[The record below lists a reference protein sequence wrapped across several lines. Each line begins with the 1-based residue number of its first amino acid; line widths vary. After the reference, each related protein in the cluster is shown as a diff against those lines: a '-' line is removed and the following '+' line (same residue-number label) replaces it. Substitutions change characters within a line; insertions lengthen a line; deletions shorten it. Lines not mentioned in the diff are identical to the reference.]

1 MEKIACLFAV
11 LLTSSSVYAQDGQ
24 SAIPTKSLFDLV
36 RTGGWVMIPLALA
49 SVLTVMLVL
58 VYLVTLRRGA
68 VVSRE
73 YMETAAALLKKRD
86 YLGLLAVSNR
96 HNEAVAR
103 IAARMLDF
111 TTMNPTA
118 PLQAVREVAETEGG
132 RVANSLTHRITY
144 LADVGTLAPMLGL
157 LGTVSGIIQSF
168 GELGKKAGDA
178 SQPVLLAQ
186 GVGQALVTTAAGILI
201 GIVAMA
207 FFAFFRGKVQG
218 LISDLE
224 GASTHLLSLFAIS
237 FEKKNTREGVSSR
250 RSVMDD
256 DDY

>member
-1 MEKIACLFAV
+1 MKTSACV
-11 LLTSSSVYAQDGQ
+11 LAALTTSSSVYAQDV
-24 SAIPTKSLFDLV
+24 IPSKSLFDLIQ
-36 RTGGWVMIPLALA
+36 TGGWVMIPLGFA

-58 VYLVTLRRGA
+58 IYLVTLRRGA

-103 IAARMLDF
+103 IARRMLDF
-111 TTMNPTA
+111 TTTNPGA
-118 PLQAVREVAETEGG
+118 SLEVVREVAETEGG
-132 RVANSLTHRITY
+132 RVANALNHRIFY
-144 LADVGTLAPMLGL
+144 LADVGMLAPMLGL
-157 LGTVSGIIQSF
+157 LGTVVGIIRSF

-178 SQPVLLAQ
+178 SQPILLAQ

-207 FFAFFRGKVQG
+207 FYAFFRGRVQS

-224 GASTHLLSLFAIS
+224 AASTHLLSLFAMS
-237 FEKKNTREGVSSR
+237 FDKKPRESAR
-250 RSVMDD
+250 RRPSADEDD
-256 DDY
+256 EY

>member
-1 MEKIACLFAV
+1 MKTIACTLAAV
-11 LLTSSSVYAQDGQ
+11 LTTSTIYAQDV
-24 SAIPTKSLFDLV
+24 AKTNSLFDLIK
-36 RTGGWVMIPLALA
+36 TGGWVMIPLGFA
-49 SVLTVMLVL
+49 SILTVMLVL
-58 VYLVTLRRGA
+58 IYLVTLRRGA

-73 YMETAAALLKKRD
+73 FMETAAALLKKRD
-86 YLGLLAVSNR
+86 YLGLHAVANR
-96 HNEAVAR
+96 HNEAVAK
-103 IAARMLDF
+103 IAGRMLDF
-111 TTMNPTA
+111 ANTHPTA
-118 PLQAVREVAETEGG
+118 PLQAVREVAETEGS

-157 LGTVSGIIQSF
+157 LGTVVGIIQSF
-168 GELGKKAGDA
+168 GELGKKSGDA
-178 SQPVLLAQ
+178 SQPILLAQ

-207 FFAFFRGKVQG
+207 FYAFFRGRVQA

-237 FEKKNTREGVSSR
+237 FEKKSSRETATSR
-250 RSVMDD
+250 RSALDD

>member
-1 MEKIACLFAV
+1 MKIFACLLAAF
-11 LLTSSSVYAQDGQ
+11 LSSSTLYAQE
-24 SAIPTKSLFDLV
+24 AVPTKSLFDLV
-36 RTGGWVMIPLALA
+36 RTGGWVMIPLGLA
-49 SVLTVMLVL
+49 SILTVMLIL

-96 HNEAVAR
+96 HSEAVSR
-103 IAARMLDF
+103 IAGRMLDF
-111 TTMNPTA
+111 ATTNPSATL
-118 PLQAVREVAETEGG
+118 PVIREVAETEGG
-132 RVANSLTHRITY
+132 RVANALTHRITY
-144 LADVGTLAPMLGL
+144 LADIGVLAPMLGL
-157 LGTVSGIIQSF
+157 LGTVVGIIQSF

-178 SQPVLLAQ
+178 SQPILLAQ
-186 GVGQALVTTAAGILI
+186 GVGQALVTTAAGILV

-207 FFAFFRGKVQG
+207 AYAFFRGRVQR

-224 GASTHLLSLFAIS
+224 AASTHLLSLYSIS
-237 FEKKNTREGVSSR
+237 FEKKTRDTAPR
-250 RSVMDD
+250 RSALDD